1 MAGRTRSELQAENLV
16 LLRELEEIRNR
27 LDDLLAE
34 EDFQEGEDD
43 DGSGVARLT
52 AAPMPWTH

>member
-43 DGSGVARLT
+43 DGP
-52 AAPMPWTH
+52 APPDPESAEDED